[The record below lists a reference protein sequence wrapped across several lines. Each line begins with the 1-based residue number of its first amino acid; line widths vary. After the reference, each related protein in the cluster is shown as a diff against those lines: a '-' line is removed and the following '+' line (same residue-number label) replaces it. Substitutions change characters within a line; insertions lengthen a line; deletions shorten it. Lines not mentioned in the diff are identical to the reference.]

1 MNYHNLLQK
10 VEDHVTLFFKEH
22 ADARLL
28 YHNLSHTKYVA
39 EATRKMAAHYE
50 LDESSWFAVCAA
62 AWFHDAGYLLPDKA
76 SHEMKSAELAEIF
89 LRGMGISETEMI
101 EIRKC
106 ILATEMPQRPVTLP
120 EQILC
125 DADLFYFGTDT
136 FSEKSK
142 LLRKET
148 EALKNIKMDAGQ
160 WRSGNIEMLEAHSFH
175 TDYCRSLLDKVKAEV
190 IAQLKNKQLQKLSVG
205 SDGEL
210 KKNSPV
216 AKDDAGKLTDE
227 KKTGNPSKKERPEKG
242 IESMFRISAT
252 NNVRVSAMA
261 DNKAHIMITV
271 NAIIISV
278 ILGSM
283 VRSINEYQHLIIPT
297 IILLLVSVFT
307 IIYAVLATRPKIP
320 NGTFTQE
327 QVEKKSVNLLYFGS
341 YYNMNFKEYSAGVK
355 AMMEDSEFLYG
366 SLTKDIFWQGKVLG
380 RKYRLLRISYSIFL
394 YGIIASVT
402 AFAVAVSLYW

>member
-1 MNYHNLLQK
+1 MNYHSLLQK
-10 VEDHVTLFFKEH
+10 VEDHVTLFFTEH
-22 ADARLL
+22 ADGRLL
-28 YHNLSHTKYVA
+28 YHNLTHTKDVA
-39 EATRKMAAHYE
+39 GATKKMAVHYE
-50 LDESSWFAVCAA
+50 LDEPSWFIVCAA
-62 AWFHDAGYLLPDKA
+62 AWFHDTGYPLVNKE
-76 SHEMKSAELAEIF
+76 SHELKSAELAEIF
-89 LRGMGISETEMI
+89 LKSTGAAEAAITEI
-101 EIRKC
+101 KKC
-106 ILATEMPQRPVTLP
+106 ILATKMPQHPVTLF
-120 EQILC
+120 EKILC
-125 DADLFYFGTDT
+125 DADLFYFGTDA

-148 EALKNIKMDAGQ
+148 EALKNIKIDAGE
-160 WRSGNIEMLEAHSFH
+160 WRADNIKILEAHTFH
-175 TDYCRSLLDKVKAEV
+175 TDYCRSMLDKGKAEL
-190 IAQLKNKQLQKLSVG
+190 IEQLKNKQQQKLSANTGVK
-205 SDGEL
+205 SEKDTTTTQHDTDTLIEHKKTSKL
-210 KKNSPV
+210 KK
-216 AKDDAGKLTDE
+216 
-227 KKTGNPSKKERPEKG
+227 KKRPEKG

-278 ILGSM
+278 ILSSM
-283 VRSINEYQHLIIPT
+283 VRNMNENQYLILPT
-297 IILLLVSVFT
+297 VILLLVSVFT

-341 YYNMNFKEYSAGVK
+341 YYNMNFKEYSAGIK
-355 AMMEDSEFLYG
+355 AMMEDSDFLYG

-402 AFAVAVSLYW
+402 AFAIAVSLNW